1 MNTSNIHEIRK
12 KAAVSI
18 TVKIITG
25 HLLRTVWYNIS
36 NIENRGLEGVG
47 IIKRATCSS
56 NGFTMQTGCQEKKRI
71 PTDHNPARANGD
83 HPKRGQENYSIDL
96 PIDIVGISEM
106 QKCGLKYDMLS
117 LSSIVLQR
125 YGIRTAD

>member
-1 MNTSNIHEIRK
+1 LVSLREQLAHLTDSQCKRDAK
-12 KAAVSI
+12 K
-18 TVKIITG
+18 
-25 HLLRTVWYNIS
+25 
-36 NIENRGLEGVG
+36 
-47 IIKRATCSS
+47 
-56 NGFTMQTGCQEKKRI
+56 KKESP
-71 PTDHNPARANGD
+71 PTNPARANGD